1 MQQCGLPA
9 MGNPPEVQ
17 DAKARPHFS
26 WLGCL
31 EEVTTARQ
39 ASIRHSFRVKDPS
52 MDSTRPSTVSPRHT
66 LSGDGDTSSQT
77 HALTQMPPDVGVRPV
92 NANTAFWRDVLLAG
106 AAIGD
111 VGIVGSVLSAGLA
124 SPDSS
129 DPHSGDTALLHA
141 AQHGKAAMVQYLL
154 DARAT
159 ADHTNNDCLTAMG
172 LATIAGQSQVV
183 STLERNG
190 RCCLSSRD
198 GNRQYT
204 FEQELRIQQEEVA
217 LHNAMRKNQNAT
229 KPAFVQPPAS
239 NMHDTNDT
247 APAERHGEGET
258 SRTPQQASQATAED

>member
-1 MQQCGLPA
+1 
-9 MGNPPEVQ
+9 
-17 DAKARPHFS
+17 
-26 WLGCL
+26 
-31 EEVTTARQ
+31 
-39 ASIRHSFRVKDPS
+39 

-92 NANTAFWRDVLLAG
+92 NANTAFWRDVLFAG

-111 VGIVGSVLSAGLA
+111 VGIVGSVLAAGLA

-204 FEQELRIQQEEVA
+204 FEQELRIQQAEVA

-229 KPAFVQPPAS
+229 KPAFVPPPTS
-239 NMHDTNDT
+239 DMHDTNDT

-258 SRTPQQASQATAED
+258 GRTPQQASQATPED